1 MFIDWQCPTPG
12 LVSPVLYLPVRLE
25 LGGSSAGRVLSL
37 YSYFGLGW
45 VLGCGLGGAVITS
58 TTSHCFISRQW
69 LCQVS

>member
-1 MFIDWQCPTPG
+1 MVLEGGDWLEVTYRQGAVHG
-12 LVSPVLYLPVRLE
+12 LVRRR
-25 LGGSSAGRVLSL
+25 SSAGRVLSL

-58 TTSHCFISRQW
+58 TTTHCFISRQW